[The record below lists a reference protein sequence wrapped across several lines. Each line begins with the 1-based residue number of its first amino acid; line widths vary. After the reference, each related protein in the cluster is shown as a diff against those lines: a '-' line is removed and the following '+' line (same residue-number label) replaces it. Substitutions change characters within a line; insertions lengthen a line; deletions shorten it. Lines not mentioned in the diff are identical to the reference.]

1 MRRIY
6 IESLVSLIVVFFGS
20 LVSYSFIVYDLD
32 TDYDYVLEDYQ
43 AEALQT
49 LLSQIRRLDSPE
61 AAKTALRGYAEHIHR
76 TVDLLPLTE
85 LPPEVQQHFRVRQ
98 RILLFS
104 TMMIVIYGFS
114 WTPTSKFISSNP
126 TATPCL
132 SS

>member
-6 IESLVSLIVVFFGS
+6 IESLVSLIVLFFGS
-20 LVSYSFIVYDLD
+20 LVSYSFIVYELD

-49 LLSQIRRLDSPE
+49 LLSQIRQLDSPE
-61 AAKTALRGYAEHIHR
+61 SAKTALRGYAEHIHK
-76 TVDLLPLTE
+76 TVDLLPHYHQKYNST
-85 LPPEVQQHFRVRQ
+85 FRVRQ

-104 TMMIVIYGFS
+104 TMMTVIYGFS

-126 TATPCL
+126 TATLL
-132 SS
+132 SIKP